1 MGRYDAGLVVHLR
14 CYGPLG
20 EAEEFRI
27 HGVVGVRECT
37 VCVLSVSV
45 RGSGLLGVRR
55 RPAGWLVGWLL
66 STAADLI
73 DNLSIRQSI
82 RETAAGSGRLPDRAW
97 GARVN
102 RGTP

>member
-1 MGRYDAGLVVHLR
+1 
-14 CYGPLG
+14 
-20 EAEEFRI
+20 
-27 HGVVGVRECT
+27 
-37 VCVLSVSV
+37 
-45 RGSGLLGVRR
+45 
-55 RPAGWLVGWLL
+55 
-66 STAADLI
+66 LI